1 MRSIWQSLAWK
12 EWHEHKWKLSAILA
26 VIWGMTAFVAF
37 LSMRQRYWIAES
49 FLVSLFLGGIPM
61 AMFVGLGIAAGER
74 SRGTLP
80 FLQALP
86 IPMWRVALTKLTFSL
101 LTVILPVLVTALL
114 VETVR
119 AILFGAGVEAFY
131 PKESVAGW
139 ASWGGN
145 WIVGVAGVVSL
156 ATGSLVIWA
165 AACGTNRKDE
175 VSAGA
180 VALVVMV
187 AWWFVLISLW
197 LFFLKGTDGLETAR
211 LRVVGVA
218 SAPLGFFHISAISR
232 DDVGCMLLG
241 FCACIAVHVVL
252 ATWYVVR
259 FGRTD
264 DHGIRSPRGAARDLR
279 RSEFLGPPRRFALT
293 AIAWKQSRESGP
305 VAVAGLVAIVAIV
318 TCYCLAAWYV
328 EGIGVNETG
337 FIYRQTATIFG
348 FFIALVAGIGVAL
361 QDVGSRLNTFWRSRP
376 IQPDL
381 WFWTKFATGLII
393 VLASIYVPIGLFAA
407 FGETSLDDTKYP
419 DTLMIAAAQV
429 AVFAAAVMVTCLVRQ
444 AVYAAILSIAAV
456 YLGVLVS
463 QLALVAARYTGLIYW
478 DRAFWSEPT
487 RNEIMGGLLTTFFVC
502 AIVAWLAMRNDWGRA
517 SRQ

>member
-26 VIWGMTAFVAF
+26 VFWGMTVFVAVLNF
-37 LSMRQRYWIAES
+37 RQRNGIAEGL
-49 FLVSLFLGGIPM
+49 LVSLFLGGIPM

-74 SRGTLP
+74 ARRTLP

-86 IPMWRVALTKLTFSL
+86 IPMWRVALTKLAFSL
-101 LTVILPVLVTALL
+101 LTVILPVLITALL
-114 VETVR
+114 VEAVR
-119 AILFGAGVEAFY
+119 VILIGAGVEVFY
-131 PKESVAGW
+131 PKESVAEW
-139 ASWGGN
+139 TSWNGN

-156 ATGSLVIWA
+156 VTGTLVIWA
-165 AACGTNRKDE
+165 AACGVNRKDE

-180 VALVVMV
+180 IALVVMV

-197 LFFLKGTDGLETAR
+197 LFFLKGTDGPETAR

-232 DDVGCMLLG
+232 GNVGCMFLG
-241 FCACIAVHVVL
+241 FCACIAVHVLL
-252 ATWYVVR
+252 ATWYITR

-279 RSEFLGPPRRFALT
+279 SWEFLGPPRRFALT
-293 AIAWKQSRESGP
+293 SIAWKQSRESVP

-318 TCYCLAAWYV
+318 SCYCLAAWYV
-328 EGIGVNETG
+328 EGIGINEIG
-337 FIYRQTATIFG
+337 FIYRHTATIFG
-348 FFIALVAGIGVAL
+348 FFIALVAGISVAL

-381 WFWTKFATGLII
+381 WFWVKFTTGLFI
-393 VLASIYVPIGLFAA
+393 VLASIYAPIGMFAA
-407 FGETSLDDTKYP
+407 FGDISSNDAANYADALS
-419 DTLMIAAAQV
+419 IAAGQV
-429 AVFAAAVMVTCLVRQ
+429 ALFAAAVMVTCLVRQ

-456 YLGVLVS
+456 YLGLLAS

-487 RNEIMGGLLTTFFVC
+487 PNEIMCGLLATFVVC

-517 SRQ
+517 SR